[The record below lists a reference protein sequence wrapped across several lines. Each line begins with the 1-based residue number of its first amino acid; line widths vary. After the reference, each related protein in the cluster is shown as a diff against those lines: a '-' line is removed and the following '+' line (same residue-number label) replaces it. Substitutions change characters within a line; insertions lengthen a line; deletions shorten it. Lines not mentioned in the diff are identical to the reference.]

1 MTKIEQ
7 LQLLARRHLW
17 HVVSL
22 AILAVGS
29 GSFAVALQLGLG
41 GFELPAFLVAIGLL
55 VALLGTTIHHF
66 GETLLKNRL
75 VYLGTSLEGLAWY
88 IWSINGAWLINQN
101 DSHIVLYC
109 LLPGLIFLPL
119 PSIAYFVNSKVVAD
133 ALAARI
139 IHRHSEFQSPVSVLL
154 IEPSR
159 TFGKALM
166 VLLLAKG
173 HKVDWFVGVSSLT
186 PLKCIDK
193 DGHEVEIDAIK
204 YQIALV
210 DHQIDGSD
218 SVLVQEQ
225 LDSARIGIVEYSAIL
240 GPQVVEI
247 LVGSGLPCVG
257 ISASPGFNAAL
268 KDAGAKLAA
277 RKDFFYFALA
287 TNNVHLNELVAIE
300 DVSGIERDLSEILN
314 YMGKDGRR
322 PASDLMNIIGKTEK
336 EKEKEKAA

>member
-1 MTKIEQ
+1 MTKIQQ
-7 LQLLARRHLW
+7 LQSLARRHLW
-17 HVVSL
+17 HVISL
-22 AILAVGS
+22 TILSVGS

-41 GFELPAFLVAIGLL
+41 GFEVPAFLVAIGLII
-55 VALLGTTIHHF
+55 ALFGATMHHF
-66 GETLLKNRL
+66 GETLLNNRM

-88 IWSINGAWLINQN
+88 IWSINGAWLINLN
-101 DSHIVLYC
+101 GSHLVLYC

-119 PSIAYFVNSKVVAD
+119 PSIAYFVNTKVVAD

-139 IHRHSEFQSPVSVLL
+139 IHRHAEFETPVSVLL

-159 TFGKALM
+159 TFGKALT

-173 HKVDWFVGVSSLT
+173 HKVDCFVGVSSLT

-193 DGHEVEIDAIK
+193 DGHEVEIDASK

-210 DHQIDGSD
+210 DHQIDGSE
-218 SVLVQEQ
+218 SNLVQEQ
-225 LDSARIGIVEYSAIL
+225 LDLAKIGIVTYSAVL

-257 ISASPGFNAAL
+257 ISTNLDWNTDL
-268 KDAGAKLAA
+268 KDAGAKLVA
-277 RKDFFYFALA
+277 RKDFFYYALA

-300 DVSGIERDLSEILN
+300 DVSGIERDLGEIYK

-322 PASDLMNIIGKTEK
+322 PASDLMNLIGKGEK
-336 EKEKEKAA
+336 EKEREKAA